1 MMTREELNAAKEEE
15 LNAWRER
22 RTKELV
28 ADGFPEYVGDVTEM
42 TDDEVAECKEEYIE
56 KFVNY
61 RLDREEPDISD
72 AIDEKYREAE
82 ELLDEE
88 EAE

>member
-1 MMTREELNAAKEEE
+1 MTREELNAAKVEE

-28 ADGFPEYVGDVTEM
+28 AEGFPEYVGDVTEM
-42 TDDEVAECKEEYIE
+42 SLDEVRESKEMYIE
-56 KFVNY
+56 KFVVPQIEE
-61 RLDREEPDISD
+61 EEPDISD

-82 ELLDEE
+82 GLLDEE
-88 EAE
+88 ETK